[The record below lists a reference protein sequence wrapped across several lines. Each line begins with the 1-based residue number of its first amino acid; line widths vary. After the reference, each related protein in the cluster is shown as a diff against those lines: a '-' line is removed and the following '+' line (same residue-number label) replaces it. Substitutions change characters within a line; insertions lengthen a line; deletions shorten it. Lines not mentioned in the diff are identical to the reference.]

1 MIWWQDPLTNTWSL
15 GKLIPW
21 GRGFAIISPGES
33 LEPVWI
39 PACRVKQQKQPMTPG
54 NLIMAIFALITITM
68 SIPLTLAEAKNY
80 TYWDYVPNPLL
91 LRPFNWGEGSIPVY
105 VNDDS

>member
-1 MIWWQDPLTNTWSL
+1 MATVAEQHFQATTTNTSKPVIWWQDPLTNTWSL

-39 PACRVKQQKQPMTPG
+39 PACRVKPSRNNQ
-54 NLIMAIFALITITM
+54 
-68 SIPLTLAEAKNY
+68 
-80 TYWDYVPNPLL
+80 
-91 LRPFNWGEGSIPVY
+91 
-105 VNDDS
+105 

>member
-1 MIWWQDPLTNTWSL
+1 MNKTLFTLNFLNILAQTMETAAEQHFRAIPTNTSKPVIWWQDPLTNTWSL

-39 PACRVKQQKQPMTPG
+39 PACRVKPSRNNQ
-54 NLIMAIFALITITM
+54 
-68 SIPLTLAEAKNY
+68 
-80 TYWDYVPNPLL
+80 
-91 LRPFNWGEGSIPVY
+91 
-105 VNDDS
+105 